1 MSKMNFLNNS
11 NKNIGKVKINDY
23 KIWLQ
28 KRGLEDTLEH
38 YYEWVDNMDCIKLIR
53 GLI

>member
-1 MSKMNFLNNS
+1 MSKMNFLNKN

-28 KRGLEDTLEH
+28 KKGLEDTLEH
-38 YYEWVDNMDCIKLIR
+38 IMSGVIIWIA
-53 GLI
+53 